1 MGILPRLTPY
11 LFLLPALAVLGVFV
25 YYPVAE
31 NFRFSLYQWGSFT
44 PEWKYVG
51 LGNYLEL
58 WQDPVVYKS
67 LLHNTLYAVISVV
80 FQVGLAL
87 GLAAL
92 LEQATWKAGWKWFF
106 RTALFLPSILPIT
119 VVGFMWQLLYQPAIG
134 LLEQLLRAVG
144 LPGLV
149 RAWLGEEQTAL
160 FSVIAVS
167 QWQWTGYIM
176 VLFIVAIQAIPNE
189 LFESMKLDGAN
200 RWQQFWKLTV
210 PAVSETTLVML
221 VITVLG
227 AFKVFDIVWVM
238 TVGGP
243 NHSSEVLGTYM
254 YQSAFR
260 NDQVGYAS
268 SIATLIFVITL
279 GLSVVQ
285 IRLQGRQ

>member
-1 MGILPRLTPY
+1 M
-11 LFLLPALAVLGVFV
+11 
-25 YYPVAE
+25 
-31 NFRFSLYQWGSFT
+31 
-44 PEWKYVG
+44 
-51 LGNYLEL
+51 
-58 WQDPVVYKS
+58 
-67 LLHNTLYAVISVV
+67 
-80 FQVGLAL
+80 
-87 GLAAL
+87 